1 MPDSDSG
8 FGACGGSRIRMLDSE
23 ARFGSR
29 IRQPDSE
36 HMADANVD
44 QEMAKLGAKGV
55 KFEDYA
61 MGDQGPNTV
70 NGIARDPNAGAAAWF
85 VDSEGNTLNL
95 VELPPGMDMNNPTG

>member
-1 MPDSDSG
+1 M
-8 FGACGGSRIRMLDSE
+8 
-23 ARFGSR
+23 
-29 IRQPDSE
+29 
-36 HMADANVD
+36 
-44 QEMAKLGAKGV
+44 

-95 VELPPGMDMNNPTG
+95 VELPPGMDMSNPTA